1 MTKTLQMLLALLLAS
16 ALPAQSGQS
25 ARPLRVY
32 FVDVE
37 GGQATLFVTPAG
49 QSLLIDT
56 GWPGNGG
63 RDAGRIA
70 SAAGRAGVKK
80 IDYVLVTHY
89 HMDHVGGITQLA
101 ARIPIGAVIDHGE
114 NRERGDSVT
123 ERMWQEY
130 LRYLAASKVKRIT
143 PRPGDALPLRGLEAR
158 VVSADGA
165 VIDAP
170 LPGGGAPNASCAAR
184 EAPPADQTENA
195 RSLGVVLTFAKL
207 RILDLGDLTS
217 DK

>member
-1 MTKTLQMLLALLLAS
+1 A
-16 ALPAQSGQS
+16 
-25 ARPLRVY
+25 
-32 FVDVE
+32 
-37 GGQATLFVTPAG
+37 
-49 QSLLIDT
+49 
-56 GWPGNGG
+56 
-63 RDAGRIA
+63 
-70 SAAGRAGVKK
+70 
-80 IDYVLVTHY
+80 
-89 HMDHVGGITQLA
+89 
-101 ARIPIGAVIDHGE
+101 IGAVIDHGE

-123 ERMWQEY
+123 ERVWQED

-195 RSLGVVLTFAKL
+195 RSLGVMFTLAKL

-217 DK
+217 DKERELVCPVNRLGPVDVFIVSHQGWIQSNSAPLVNGIASRVAIMDNGAAKGGSPPVWDRITKAPGLEDLWQLHWSNEGGASHNVSESRIANVSG